1 MSYSPSHYLYEGLR
15 VRSNEFMKEHFKD
28 LKQEAGIELIS
39 SGLVLT
45 KMSIPCSLIHVV
57 TQFQDS

>member
-1 MSYSPSHYLYEGLR
+1 
-15 VRSNEFMKEHFKD
+15 MKEHFKD